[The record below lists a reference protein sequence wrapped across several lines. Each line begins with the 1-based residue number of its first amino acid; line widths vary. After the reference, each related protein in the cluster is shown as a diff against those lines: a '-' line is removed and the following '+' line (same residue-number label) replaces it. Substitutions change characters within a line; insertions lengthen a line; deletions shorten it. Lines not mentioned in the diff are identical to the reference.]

1 MSQQPTRG
9 ISCEVTLNGVS
20 TKQDGTLSLRI
31 QTSREFNAVE
41 SVALMELNR
50 MILNMQLVPLRFE
63 DTPLEIEGS
72 AESKSASER
81 LRNCIF
87 VWFKSE
93 QDAKRL
99 PPDAVFEIF
108 RQQKM
113 EMLIEFVKRKLPE
126 K

>member
-31 QTSREFNAVE
+31 QTSREFNAIE

-63 DTPLEIEGS
+63 ETPLEIEGS
-72 AESKSASER
+72 TESKSASER
-81 LRNCIF
+81 LRNVLF
-87 VWFKSE
+87 VLFKSE
-93 QDAKRL
+93 QEAKRL

-108 RQQKM
+108 RLQHM
-113 EMLIEFVKRKLPE
+113 EKIIDFVKRKLPE
-126 K
+126 Q